1 MNIIVKFFKTRGVG
15 YYLTIPGLVLGIV
28 ALIMYNQTGVTSFSP
43 ALNQNA
49 IICLSVGISLCAL
62 SLIADFK
69 EIKYI
74 AAIIFLYS
82 FMWYLYS
89 QVTYITNVF
98 VAIDGNTFTA
108 DFIVTFLSFILAFVV
123 TLLAG
128 ILTRWHPLSK
138 AKPAGEEV

>member
-62 SLIADFK
+62 
-69 EIKYI
+69 
-74 AAIIFLYS
+74 
-82 FMWYLYS
+82 YLYS

-108 DFIVTFLSFILAFVV
+108 DFIVTFVSFILAFVV